1 MICLH
6 LTEKQTVWFKQSLSV
21 LFLTGMVFI
30 SEKTRQPA
38 VLFPEILALL
48 TGMWITPRMP
58 WKVKRW
64 EIPVLMTLCAVWGIL
79 ISRSLPAPTAVKMGI
94 AFLGAA
100 AALLLTRST
109 LLPILSA
116 CILPI
121 LIGEQSWVY
130 PIAVAVMTV
139 LLALGQ
145 ALLERFGLRSPQP
158 SARWDWSACDERM
171 RWSVLIPVT
180 TGIAAIAIAFGC
192 PCVVAPPL
200 IVLLSELS
208 FTDSPV
214 AEKGLKVA
222 LVTILCA
229 CVGAACRWGLQM
241 QLGLPLWSAALVAS
255 AGALTVFSALRL
267 PFPPAGALS
276 ILPMLLPPALIPTYP
291 LQVAVG
297 TVLFILTAKLV
308 RTILIPKKGDAKHAA
323 THISAR

>member
-1 MICLH
+1 MICLQ
-6 LTEKQTVWFKQSLSV
+6 LTEKQSGLIKQLLTVG
-21 LFLTGMVFI
+21 FLTGMVFV
-30 SEKTRQPA
+30 SEKTGQEA

-48 TGMWITPRMP
+48 TGMWVTPRMP
-58 WKVKRW
+58 WKVRRW
-64 EIPVLMTLCAVWGIL
+64 EIPVMMTVCAVWGIV
-79 ISRSLPAPTAVKMGI
+79 ISRYLPAPTAVKMGI

-121 LIGEQSWVY
+121 LIGEQSWLY

-145 ALLERFGLRSPQP
+145 AFLEHVGLRTAQKPL
-158 SARWDWSACDERM
+158 
-171 RWSVLIPVT
+171 RWSWNAHEEIVRWSILILVT
-180 TGIAAIAIAFGC
+180 TGIAAVAIALGF

-208 FTDSPV
+208 FPDSPV
-214 AEKGLKVA
+214 AKKGLNVA

-229 CVGAACRWGLQM
+229 CIGAACRWGLQM
-241 QLGLPLWSAALVAS
+241 QLGLPLWLAACAAA
-255 AGALTVFSALRL
+255 AGALMVFSALRL

-276 ILPMLLPPALIPTYP
+276 ILPMLLPSTLIPTYP

-297 TVLFILTAKLV
+297 SALLLLTAKLV
-308 RTILIPKKGDAKHAA
+308 RSILTLQKGGARHAA
-323 THISAR
+323 SHISAR